1 MIHMVYET
9 TLYCIVGGCG
19 LPHPGGRRRA
29 LYVLQSIVGYGGL
42 VAFDLDGATTPHDA
56 I

>member
-9 TLYCIVGGCG
+9 ALYCIVGGCG

-29 LYVLQSIVGYGGL
+29 LYVLQSIVS
-42 VAFDLDGATTPHDA
+42 VWVFCTSDVVGAQA
-56 I
+56 L